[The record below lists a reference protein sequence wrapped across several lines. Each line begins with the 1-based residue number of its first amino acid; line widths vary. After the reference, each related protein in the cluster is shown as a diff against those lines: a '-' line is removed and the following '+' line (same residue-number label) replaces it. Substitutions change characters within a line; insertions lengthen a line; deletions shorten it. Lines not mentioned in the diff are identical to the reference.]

1 MKEWMGTFT
10 HHKDMEKMSQARS
23 AVKKNKKKNGMA
35 VWGAAVTEELDVTV
49 TEHD

>member
-1 MKEWMGTFT
+1 MKEWMSISA

-23 AVKKNKKKNGMA
+23 AVKTGMV

-49 TEHD
+49 TEH